1 MSPPQPME
9 SPLTRRLRFLGFDP
23 WLLLLVAV
31 MITFGLVMVYSGS
44 WDVSWRLFQDP
55 NALFHR
61 QVTNL
66 AVGPAAMGV
75 AAFIPLRLL
84 RKYALHLIVICI
96 LALMAVLVVNA
107 GGGPRR
113 SFLGGSGQPSAL
125 AKLALLVYPA

>member
-23 WLLLLVAV
+23 WLLLLIAV
-31 MITFGLVMVYSGS
+31 MVTFGLVMVYSAS

-55 NALFHR
+55 NALFRR
-61 QVTNL
+61 QLTNL
-66 AVGPAAMGV
+66 AIGLAALGV
-75 AAFIPLRLL
+75 AAVTPLRWL
-84 RKYALHLIVICI
+84 RKYALPLIVVCI

-113 SFLGGSGQPSAL
+113 SFLGGSVQPSAL
-125 AKLALLVYPA
+125 VKLAPL